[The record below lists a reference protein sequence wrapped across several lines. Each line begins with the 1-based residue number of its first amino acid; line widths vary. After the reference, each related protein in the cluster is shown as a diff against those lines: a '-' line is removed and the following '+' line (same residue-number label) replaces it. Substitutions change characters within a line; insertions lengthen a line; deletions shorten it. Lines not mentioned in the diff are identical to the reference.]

1 MKFQFVL
8 FSIIIFISN
17 ISFGQFSL
25 KTEYDYLALINFQQ
39 DKKLIKSSAINAEIA
54 ANNLILKK
62 NSSLNSLFYNELSKS
77 YSLTNN
83 FEKSIYFQ
91 ILQRILFNND
101 SITNTSKNR
110 FYNSGYKSN
119 LTKLEIDYFWNN
131 TNKEKI
137 PNSKNEQLLKA
148 IKLGTKLFSKKLT
161 SQILQLG
168 NLLKKQN
175 YKMPQWYQD
184 WEYLTTI
191 GIKEKHKRIYMNYDN
206 NTSTLFT
213 RLKKTEKIKLYN
225 KSINYY
231 IKKHAF
237 NKSKNLISELKK
249 EKRSFLNKSGLI
261 IKRITTIYHKI
272 I

>member
-1 MKFQFVL
+1 MKLKLLILVVFIFNLNNL
-8 FSIIIFISN
+8 FS
-17 ISFGQFSL
+17 QFSN
-25 KTEYDYLALINFQQ
+25 KTEYNYLKLINYQQ
-39 DKKLIKSSAINAEIA
+39 DKKLIKSSVINAEIA
-54 ANNLILKK
+54 ANNLLLQENKSII
-62 NSSLNSLFYNELSKS
+62 SLFYNELSNSFYITNKYDKS
-77 YSLTNN
+77 LY
-83 FEKSIYFQ
+83 YQ
-91 ILQRILFNND
+91 ILQRILFSND
-101 SITNTSKNR
+101 SITNNSKSRFYDCAFKMNLSKN
-110 FYNSGYKSN
+110 K
-119 LTKLEIDYFWNN
+119 IDYFWNN

-191 GIKEKHKRIYMNYDN
+191 GVKEKHKRIYMNYDN

-261 IKRITTIYHKI
+261 IKKITTIYHKI